1 MIAQIIKDSKG
12 KDTGVFIP
20 INYWNKLKKQ
30 YTNLADLETPEP
42 TKTQILQELKEA
54 VAELKLI
61 EQGKIKAKSAKDFLN
76 EL

>member
-1 MIAQIIKDSKG
+1 MVAQIIKDSKG

-20 INYWNKLKKQ
+20 IGYWNKLKKQ
-30 YTNLADLETPEP
+30 YATLADLETPTP
-42 TKTQILQELKEA
+42 TKNQLLQELKEA

-61 EQGKIKAKSAKDFLN
+61 EQGKLKARSAKDFLN